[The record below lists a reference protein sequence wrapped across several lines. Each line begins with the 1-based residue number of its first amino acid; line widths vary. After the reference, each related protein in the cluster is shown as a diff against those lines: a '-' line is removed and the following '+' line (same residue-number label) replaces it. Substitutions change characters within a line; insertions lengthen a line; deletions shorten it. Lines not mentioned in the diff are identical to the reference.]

1 MKKILFRK
9 LLTDCSIFFF
19 ISLISSS
26 LMIWVFQAVNFLD
39 ILIEDGRDY
48 WVYFSFTILNLPK
61 TISKLLPFAFFF
73 SFFYVLSKYELN
85 NELMIFWN
93 FGVKKFELIN
103 FLVRTSLIL
112 LIIQIFLTS
121 FVVPKSQDMARSYLR
136 TSSFN
141 FFENFMKA
149 GKFNDNIKGLTI
161 YSEKK
166 DENGF
171 YYNIYLKN
179 NTDRN
184 NVQITYASKGIFKKY
199 KNANVLRLID
209 GHTISKVNNEFTNL
223 SFSQSDIN
231 LSDTKT
237 NTILVRKTQEIS
249 TLNIIKCLSIL
260 KNLNLFTSNNKNL
273 NEQNCD
279 VSNIN
284 NLIKE
289 IYKRLF
295 VPFYIPVLM
304 LIALLL
310 IIKSKESTNFLWNR
324 ILVFCFGFFIII
336 FSETTL
342 RMVDNEIIQNFKII
356 IIPFFLILILYFIF
370 YKSLN
375 YKILKDYKK

>member
-9 LLTDCSIFFF
+9 LLFDCSLFFF
-19 ISLISSS
+19 ITLLSSS
-26 LMIWVFQAVNFLD
+26 LIIWVFQAVNFLD

-48 WVYFSFTILNLPK
+48 WVYFSYTLLNLPK

-73 SFFYVLSKYELN
+73 SFFYVISKYELN

-103 FLVRTSLIL
+103 FLVKFSIIL
-112 LIIQIFLTS
+112 LIFQILLTS
-121 FVVPKSQDMARSYLR
+121 FIVPKTQDMARSYLR
-136 TSSFN
+136 LSNFN

-184 NVQITYASKGIFKKY
+184 NVQITYANKGIFKKI
-199 KNANVLRLID
+199 KNANVLRLIN
-209 GHTISKVNNEFTNL
+209 GHTISKINNEFTNL

-231 LSDTKT
+231 LSGTKT
-237 NTILVRKTQEIS
+237 NTITVRKTQEIS
-249 TLNIIKCLSIL
+249 TLNIIKCLSVLKDLNFIKFDK
-260 KNLNLFTSNNKNL
+260 KNLD
-273 NEQNCD
+273 EQNCD
-279 VSNIN
+279 MSNIN
-284 NLIKE
+284 NLLKE

-304 LIALLL
+304 LVTLLL
-310 IIKSKESTNFLWNR
+310 IIKSKESVNFGLRR
-324 ILVFCFGFFIII
+324 IIVFTLGFLIII

-342 RMVDNEIIQNFKII
+342 RMIDNEIVQNIKIA
-356 IIPFFLILILYFIF
+356 IIPFILILILYFIF
-370 YKSLN
+370 YKSFNFKSLS
-375 YKILKDYKK
+375 LK

>member
-9 LLTDCSIFFF
+9 LLSDCSIFFL
-19 ISLISSS
+19 IALISSS
-26 LMIWVFQAVNFLD
+26 LIIWVFQAVNFLD

-48 WVYFSFTILNLPK
+48 LVYFSYTMLNLPK
-61 TISKLLPFAFFF
+61 TVSKLIPFAFFF
-73 SFFYVLSKYELN
+73 SFFYVISKYELN

-103 FLVRTSLIL
+103 FLVRFSLIL
-112 LIIQIFLTS
+112 LIFQILLTTLI
-121 FVVPKSQDMARSYLR
+121 VPKSQDMARSYLR
-136 TSSFN
+136 LSNFN
-141 FFENFMKA
+141 FFENFIKE

-166 DENGF
+166 DEDGF

-179 NTDRN
+179 NTDRE
-184 NVQITYASKGIFKKY
+184 NVQITYANKGIFKKI
-199 KNANVLRLID
+199 NNTNVLRLIN
-209 GHTISKVNNEFTNL
+209 GHTISKVNDKFTNL

-237 NTILVRKTQEIS
+237 NTITVRKTQEIS
-249 TLNIIKCLSIL
+249 TLNLIKCLSIL
-260 KNLNLFTSNNKNL
+260 KKINFVKFNEKNL
-273 NEQNCD
+273 DEQNCD
-279 VSNIN
+279 ISNVN

-304 LIALLL
+304 LVTLLL
-310 IIKSKESTNFLWNR
+310 IIKSKESANFTLRR
-324 ILVFCFGFFIII
+324 IIVFTIGFFIII

-342 RMVDNEIIQNFKII
+342 RLIDNEIFKNIKI
-356 IIPFFLILILYFIF
+356 VVIPFLLMMILYFIF
-370 YKSLN
+370 YKSFKFKSSN
-375 YKILKDYKK
+375 TK

>member
-9 LLTDCSIFFF
+9 LLLDCSTFFL
-19 ISLISSS
+19 ITLISTS

-48 WVYFSFTILNLPK
+48 WVYFSYTLLNLPK

-73 SFFYVLSKYELN
+73 SFFYVISKYELN
-85 NELMIFWN
+85 NELMIYWN

-103 FLVRTSLIL
+103 FLFRFSIIL
-112 LIIQIFLTS
+112 LLLQIILTT
-121 FVVPKSQDMARSYLR
+121 FIVPSSQDMARSYLR
-136 TSSFN
+136 SSNFN
-141 FFENFMKA
+141 FFENFIKA
-149 GKFNDNIKGLTI
+149 GKFNDNIKGVTI
-161 YSEKK
+161 YSERK

-179 NTDRN
+179 NTDRDN
-184 NVQITYASKGIFKKY
+184 IQITYANKGIFKKI
-199 KNANVLRLID
+199 KNANILRLID

-223 SFSQSDIN
+223 SFLQSDVN
-231 LSDTKT
+231 MSDTKS
-237 NTILVRKTQEIS
+237 NTITVRKTQEIS
-249 TLNIIKCLSIL
+249 TYNIIKCLSIL
-260 KNLNLFTSNNKNL
+260 KDFKFINFKAKNL
-273 NEQNCD
+273 DEQNCD

-289 IYKRLF
+289 VYKRLV

-310 IIKSKESTNFLWNR
+310 IIKSKESANFLTRR
-324 ILVFCFGFFIII
+324 IFVFSLGFLVII

-342 RMVDNEIIQNFKII
+342 RMLEDDVIQNIKII
-356 IIPFFLILILYFIF
+356 IIPFISILTLYFIF
-370 YKSLN
+370 YKSFKFKSS
-375 YKILKDYKK
+375 KIKK

>member
-9 LLTDCSIFFF
+9 LLFDCSLFFF
-19 ISLISSS
+19 ITLLSSS
-26 LMIWVFQAVNFLD
+26 LIIWVFQAVNFLD

-48 WVYFSFTILNLPK
+48 WVYFSYTLLNLPK

-73 SFFYVLSKYELN
+73 SFFYVISKYELN

-103 FLVRTSLIL
+103 FLVKFSIIL
-112 LIIQIFLTS
+112 LIFQILLTS
-121 FVVPKSQDMARSYLR
+121 FIVPKSQDMARSYLR
-136 TSSFN
+136 LSNFN

-184 NVQITYASKGIFKKY
+184 NVQITYANKGIFKKI
-199 KNANVLRLID
+199 KNANVLRLIN
-209 GHTISKVNNEFTNL
+209 GHTISKINNEFTNL

-231 LSDTKT
+231 LSGTKT
-237 NTILVRKTQEIS
+237 NTITVRKTQEIS
-249 TLNIIKCLSIL
+249 TLNIIKCLSVL
-260 KNLNLFTSNNKNL
+260 KNLNFIKFAKKNL
-273 NEQNCD
+273 DEQNCD
-279 VSNIN
+279 MSNIN
-284 NLIKE
+284 NLLKE

-304 LIALLL
+304 LVTLLL
-310 IIKSKESTNFLWNR
+310 IIKSKESVNFGLRR
-324 ILVFCFGFFIII
+324 IIVFTLGFLIII

-342 RMVDNEIIQNFKII
+342 RMIDNEIVQNIKIA
-356 IIPFFLILILYFIF
+356 IIPFILILILYFIF
-370 YKSLN
+370 YKSFNFKSLS
-375 YKILKDYKK
+375 LK

>member
-9 LLTDCSIFFF
+9 LLFDCSLFFF
-19 ISLISSS
+19 ITLLSSS
-26 LMIWVFQAVNFLD
+26 LIIWVFQAVNFLD

-48 WVYFSFTILNLPK
+48 WVYFSYTLLNLPK

-73 SFFYVLSKYELN
+73 SFFYVISKYELN

-103 FLVRTSLIL
+103 FLVKFSIIL
-112 LIIQIFLTS
+112 LIFQILLTS
-121 FVVPKSQDMARSYLR
+121 FIVPKSQDMARSYLR
-136 TSSFN
+136 LSNFN

-184 NVQITYASKGIFKKY
+184 NVQITYANKGIFKKI
-199 KNANVLRLID
+199 KNANVLRLIN
-209 GHTISKVNNEFTNL
+209 GHTISKINNEFTNL

-231 LSDTKT
+231 LSGTKT
-237 NTILVRKTQEIS
+237 NTITVRKTQEIS
-249 TLNIIKCLSIL
+249 TLNIIKCLSVL
-260 KNLNLFTSNNKNL
+260 KNLNFIKFAKKNL
-273 NEQNCD
+273 DEQNCNM
-279 VSNIN
+279 SNIN
-284 NLIKE
+284 NLLKE

-304 LIALLL
+304 LVTLLL
-310 IIKSKESTNFLWNR
+310 IIKSKESINFGLKR
-324 ILVFCFGFFIII
+324 ITVFTLGFLIII

-342 RMVDNEIIQNFKII
+342 RMIDNEIVQNIKIA
-356 IIPFFLILILYFIF
+356 IIPFILILILYFIF
-370 YKSLN
+370 YKSFNFKSLS
-375 YKILKDYKK
+375 LK

>member
-9 LLTDCSIFFF
+9 LLSDCSIFF
-19 ISLISSS
+19 LIALFSSS
-26 LMIWVFQAVNFLD
+26 LIVWVFQAVNFLD

-48 WVYFSFTILNLPK
+48 MVYFSYTILNLPK
-61 TISKLLPFAFFF
+61 TLSKLLPFAFFF
-73 SFFYVLSKYELN
+73 SFFYVISKYELS

-103 FLVRTSLIL
+103 FLVRFSLIL
-112 LIIQIFLTS
+112 LIFQILLTALI
-121 FVVPKSQDMARSYLR
+121 VPKSQDMARSYLR
-136 TSSFN
+136 LSNFN
-141 FFENFMKA
+141 FFENFIKE

-166 DENGF
+166 DEDGF

-179 NTDRN
+179 NTDRE
-184 NVQITYASKGIFKKY
+184 NVQITYANKGIFKKI
-199 KNANVLRLID
+199 NNTNVLRLIN
-209 GHTISKVNNEFTNL
+209 GHTISKINNKFTNL

-237 NTILVRKTQEIS
+237 NTITVRKTQEIS
-249 TLNIIKCLSIL
+249 TLNLIKCLSKLKKIDFVKFNE
-260 KNLNLFTSNNKNL
+260 KNLD
-273 NEQNCD
+273 EQNCD
-279 VSNIN
+279 MSNIN

-304 LIALLL
+304 LVTLLL
-310 IIKSKESTNFLWNR
+310 IIKSKESANFTLRR
-324 ILVFCFGFFIII
+324 IIIFTIGFFIII

-342 RMVDNEIIQNFKII
+342 RLIDNEIFQNIKIAV
-356 IIPFFLILILYFIF
+356 IPFLLMLILYFIF
-370 YKSLN
+370 YKSFNFKSSNIKL
-375 YKILKDYKK
+375 

>member
-9 LLTDCSIFFF
+9 LLLDCTLFFF
-19 ISLISSS
+19 IALLSSS
-26 LMIWVFQAVNFLD
+26 LIIWVFQAVNFLD

-48 WVYFSFTILNLPK
+48 WVYFSYTLLNLPK

-73 SFFYVLSKYELN
+73 SFFYVISKYELN

-103 FLVRTSLIL
+103 FLVKFSIIL
-112 LIIQIFLTS
+112 LIFQILLTS
-121 FVVPKSQDMARSYLR
+121 FIVPKSQDMARSYLR
-136 TSSFN
+136 LSNFN

-184 NVQITYASKGIFKKY
+184 NVQITYANKGIFKKI
-199 KNANVLRLID
+199 KNANVLRLIN
-209 GHTISKVNNEFTNL
+209 GHTISKINNEFTNL

-231 LSDTKT
+231 LSGTKT
-237 NTILVRKTQEIS
+237 NTITVRKTQEIS
-249 TLNIIKCLSIL
+249 TLNIIKCLSVL
-260 KNLNLFTSNNKNL
+260 KNLNFIKFAKKNL
-273 NEQNCD
+273 DEQNCD
-279 VSNIN
+279 MSNIN
-284 NLIKE
+284 NLLKE

-304 LIALLL
+304 LVTLLL
-310 IIKSKESTNFLWNR
+310 IIKSKESINFGLKR
-324 ILVFCFGFFIII
+324 ITVFTLGFLIII

-342 RMVDNEIIQNFKII
+342 RMIDNEIIQNIKIA
-356 IIPFFLILILYFIF
+356 IIPFILILILYFIF
-370 YKSLN
+370 YKSFNFKFLS
-375 YKILKDYKK
+375 LK

>member
-9 LLTDCSIFFF
+9 LLFDCSLFFF
-19 ISLISSS
+19 ITLLSSS
-26 LMIWVFQAVNFLD
+26 LIIWVFQAVNFLD

-48 WVYFSFTILNLPK
+48 WVYFSYTLLNLPK

-73 SFFYVLSKYELN
+73 SFFYVISKYELN

-103 FLVRTSLIL
+103 FLVKFSLIL
-112 LIIQIFLTS
+112 LIFQILLTS
-121 FVVPKSQDMARSYLR
+121 FIVPKSQDMARSYLR
-136 TSSFN
+136 LSNFN

-184 NVQITYASKGIFKKY
+184 NVQITYANKGIFKKI
-199 KNANVLRLID
+199 KNANVLRLIN
-209 GHTISKVNNEFTNL
+209 GHTISKINNEFTNL

-231 LSDTKT
+231 LSGTKT
-237 NTILVRKTQEIS
+237 NTITVRKTQEIS
-249 TLNIIKCLSIL
+249 TLNIIKCLSVL
-260 KNLNLFTSNNKNL
+260 KNLNFIKFAKKNL
-273 NEQNCD
+273 DEQNCD
-279 VSNIN
+279 MSNIN
-284 NLIKE
+284 NLLKE

-304 LIALLL
+304 LVTLLL
-310 IIKSKESTNFLWNR
+310 IIKSKESVNFGLRR
-324 ILVFCFGFFIII
+324 IIVFTLGFLIII

-342 RMVDNEIIQNFKII
+342 RMIDNEIVQNIKIA
-356 IIPFFLILILYFIF
+356 IIPFILILILYFIF
-370 YKSLN
+370 YKSFNFKFLS
-375 YKILKDYKK
+375 LK